1 MIDDKYEPLTI
12 QSLPQ
17 RLKTIPELTALVG
30 TDTNSWKVEEVG
42 DGNLNLV
49 FIVKSLAGSAIVKQ
63 ALPYVRLVGDS
74 WPLPLY
80 RAYFEYHALTRQ
92 ASRAK
97 GTVPKIYYF
106 NNDQAMIIMEY
117 LAPHKILREKLI
129 LGEKVENL
137 ADTLGEFCANTA
149 FRGSDLSLD
158 TAEVKSDRALFSGN
172 VAIPAITEG
181 LVFCDPYFD
190 AEMNSH
196 TPGLEPVIKIL
207 RNDIDMKSRVQHF
220 FRLYSAQQDTMCHG
234 DLHSGSIMCTS
245 SESKVIDPEFVTYA
259 PFGFDLGMLSANFFM
274 AFFSQPEH
282 RTKDLETYQSWILGV
297 VSGTWSSFE
306 KEFTK
311 LWNTERTGMLY
322 PKTMFENQSHSSG
335 KALQDLL
342 SDIWRNSLGF
352 CGIEMHRRCLSLA
365 HNADFER
372 IEDAKRRAPL
382 EARNLM
388 MGRELILNGEK
399 IKNTASLLKLAHKFN
414 RENFL

>member
-117 LAPHKILREKLI
+117 LAPHKTLREKLI

-342 SDIWRNSLGF
+342 NDIWRNSLGF

-388 MGRELILNGEK
+388 MGRELILNSGK

>member
-1 MIDDKYEPLTI
+1 MINDKYEPLTI
-12 QSLPQ
+12 KNLPQ
-17 RLKTIPELTALVG
+17 RLKTIPELTALIG
-30 TDTNSWKVEEVG
+30 IDINSWKVEEIG

-49 FIVKSLAGSAIVKQ
+49 FIVKGPAGSVIVKQ

-80 RAYFEYHALTRQ
+80 RAYFEYNALTRQ

-97 GTVPKIYYF
+97 DTVPKVFYF
-106 NNDQAMIIMEY
+106 NNDQALIIMEY
-117 LAPHKILREKLI
+117 LTPHKILREKLI

-137 ADTLGEFCANTA
+137 ANTLGSFCANTA

-158 TAEVKSDRALFSGN
+158 TKEVKSDRALFSGN

-181 LVFCDPYFD
+181 LVFCDPYFE

-196 TPGLEPVIKIL
+196 TLGLAPIVEIL
-207 RNDIDMKSRVQHF
+207 RSDIEMKSRVQHL
-220 FRLYSAQQDTMCHG
+220 FRLYSSQQDTMCHG

-259 PFGFDLGMLSANFFM
+259 PFGFDLGMLFANFFM

-282 RTKDLETYQSWILGV
+282 RKEDLATYQNWILGV
-297 VSGTWSSFE
+297 VSDTWLSFE
-306 KEFTK
+306 KQFSQ
-311 LWNTERTGMLY
+311 LWNKERTGMLY
-322 PKTMFENQSHSSG
+322 PKTMFENQGHSSE
-335 KALQDLL
+335 KALQGLL
-342 SDIWRNSLGF
+342 NDIWKNTLGF

-372 IEDAKRRAPL
+372 IEDTKLRAPL

-388 MGRELILNGEK
+388 MGRELILKSEK
-399 IKNTASLLKLAHKFN
+399 ITSSANLLKLAEKFN
-414 RENFL
+414 RGNFL

>member
-311 LWNTERTGMLY
+311 LWNTERTGM
-322 PKTMFENQSHSSG
+322 
-335 KALQDLL
+335 
-342 SDIWRNSLGF
+342 
-352 CGIEMHRRCLSLA
+352 
-365 HNADFER
+365 
-372 IEDAKRRAPL
+372 
-382 EARNLM
+382 
-388 MGRELILNGEK
+388 
-399 IKNTASLLKLAHKFN
+399 
-414 RENFL
+414 

>member
-342 SDIWRNSLGF
+342 NDIWRNSLGF

-388 MGRELILNGEK
+388 MGRELILNSEK

>member
-306 KEFTK
+306 KKFTK

-322 PKTMFENQSHSSG
+322 PKTMFENQGHSSG

-342 SDIWRNSLGF
+342 NDIWRNSLGF